1 MNDTTST
8 TGFFGGRLQRG
19 TRSVGMILTMVT
31 ALAATAIGLA
41 SPAAAIS
48 SNYTY
53 TVGSVA
59 VGTGSQFGVAVDSG
73 TQHAYVTQ
81 MDPSS
86 VAVID
91 TSTNALIDNISVQSR
106 PREIAVDQGVHRAYV
121 TSDVGNA
128 VQVLDT
134 VTNSLIGTIATG
146 SPTQSVA
153 VDQGLH
159 RAYVTTTTGAVDVI
173 DTTTNSIITSIAVGG
188 AGVAVDGSLHRA
200 YVAGSSGSSGAVGV
214 IDTSSDTLIGT
225 ILLAPGSYGVATVA
239 VDEGLHRAYVP
250 TTGAVLVIDTEHD
263 TLTGTTIPEPEPYGI
278 GVDQGTHTAYVGNYS
293 LRNGQGVVSVID
305 TSTNSI
311 TNNLDTGGY
320 PYAVA
325 ADQGTHAAYVAQN
338 DGEPTTV
345 IQQNVS
351 TPPPAPQAVP
361 YTAVAPCRLF
371 DTRGTT
377 SACLGATPVPV
388 APVGPNTTLQ
398 LKVAGVNGIPE
409 NVTAVALNLTGVN
422 ATIPTYVSAYPHGTN
437 ALSSS
442 LNLTSSAPLANFVTV
457 TVGRG
462 GYIDLTNFAG
472 SADLLADVQGY
483 FAPSTGL
490 PYTPVAPCRLFDT
503 RGTTSACSMA
513 APVPVATVGTGAPL
527 RVKVAGVGGIPSGV
541 SAVGIN
547 LTGVDASSATY
558 VTAYPDNTPQPLA
571 SSLNLSDAN
580 PAANFQ
586 LVTVSPNGYIDLSNF
601 AGTINLLAD
610 VQGYTASNSTTLYT
624 ATAPC
629 RAFDTRS
636 VPTQACS
643 GAQPVPTNPVGV
655 GGSISVKVAGVNN
668 IPAGVKAVAINL
680 TAVDATGSTYLTA
693 YPHNRLFNMTRG
705 EARRDMTFSLA

>member
-1 MNDTTST
+1 MNETAST
-8 TGFFGGRLQRG
+8 TGFFGRRLQRV
-19 TRSVGMILTMVT
+19 TRSVSMILTMVT
-31 ALAATAIGLA
+31 ALAGTAIGLA
-41 SPAAAIS
+41 SPAAAVS
-48 SNYTY
+48 SAYTY

-59 VGTGSQFGVAVDSG
+59 VGAGFQFGAAVDSG

-81 MDPSS
+81 MDQNS

-121 TSDVGNA
+121 TFDVGNA

-134 VTNSLIGTIATG
+134 VTNSFIGTI
-146 SPTQSVA
+146 A

-159 RAYVTTTTGAVDVI
+159 RAYVTTTTGAVEVI
-173 DTTTNSIITSIAVGG
+173 DTTTNSIVTSIPVGG

-214 IDTSSDTLIGT
+214 IDTSSNTLIDT

-293 LRNGQGVVSVID
+293 FRNGQGVVSVID

-325 ADQGTHAAYVAQN
+325 VDQGTHAAYIAQN

-345 IQQNVS
+345 IQQNAS
-351 TPPPAPQAVP
+351 NPPPAPQAVN
-361 YTAVAPCRLF
+361 YTAVSPCRLF

-409 NVTAVALNLTGVN
+409 SVTAVALNLTGVN

-442 LNLTSSAPLANFVTV
+442 LNLMGPAPLANFVTV

-513 APVPVATVGTGAPL
+513 APVPVAAVGTGAPQGPG
-527 RVKVAGVGGIPSGV
+527 KVA
-541 SAVGIN
+541 
-547 LTGVDASSATY
+547 
-558 VTAYPDNTPQPLA
+558 
-571 SSLNLSDAN
+571 
-580 PAANFQ
+580 
-586 LVTVSPNGYIDLSNF
+586 
-601 AGTINLLAD
+601 
-610 VQGYTASNSTTLYT
+610 
-624 ATAPC
+624 C
-629 RAFDTRS
+629 
-636 VPTQACS
+636 
-643 GAQPVPTNPVGV
+643 
-655 GGSISVKVAGVNN
+655 
-668 IPAGVKAVAINL
+668 
-680 TAVDATGSTYLTA
+680 
-693 YPHNRLFNMTRG
+693 
-705 EARRDMTFSLA
+705 